1 MQAASHAGPFFMHLC
16 HLRIIFFEKL
26 FQKYHQS
33 VKRFVLDPDQDRYFV
48 GPDLGS
54 NCLKRLS
61 AQTALVGKE
70 LTLKPPYET

>member
-1 MQAASHAGPFFMHLC
+1 MQTALHAGKLFMHLC
-16 HLRIIFFEKL
+16 PLLNFFEKL

-33 VKRFVLDPDQDRYFV
+33 VKRFVLDPYQDRHFV

-54 NCLKRLS
+54 NCLQRLS
-61 AQTALVGKE
+61 AQTSLVGKE